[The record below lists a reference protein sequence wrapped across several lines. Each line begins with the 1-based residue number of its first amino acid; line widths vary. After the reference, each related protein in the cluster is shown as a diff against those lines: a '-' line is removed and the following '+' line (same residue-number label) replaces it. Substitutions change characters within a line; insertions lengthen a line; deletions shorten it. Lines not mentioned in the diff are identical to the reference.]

1 MEELSHFIFDYEI
14 TIIGENDFNDKFCI
28 LIFNQ

>member
-1 MEELSHFIFDYEI
+1 MEELIHYTFDFQI

-28 LIFNQ
+28 LIFN